1 MVDIMVLVTLL
12 AIMAIFILTVIF
24 VAITLAIVGTAGF
37 IYVFGDAI
45 LAILIVVGIVKLIR
59 RHK

>member
-1 MVDIMVLVTLL
+1 MVLVTLL
-12 AIMAIFILTVIF
+12 AIIAILILTVIF

>member
-12 AIMAIFILTVIF
+12 AIIAILILTVIF
-24 VAITLAIVGTAGF
+24 VAITLAIVGAAGF

-45 LAILIVVGIVKLIR
+45 LAILIVVSIVKLIR

>member
-1 MVDIMVLVTLL
+1 MVLVTLL
-12 AIMAIFILTVIF
+12 AIIAFFILTVIF

>member
-12 AIMAIFILTVIF
+12 AIIAIFILTVIF

>member
-1 MVDIMVLVTLL
+1 MVLVTLL

>member
-12 AIMAIFILTVIF
+12 AIIAIFILTVIF
-24 VAITLAIVGTAGF
+24 VAITLGIIGTAGF

>member
-1 MVDIMVLVTLL
+1 MVLVTLL
-12 AIMAIFILTVIF
+12 AIIAIFILTVIF
-24 VAITLAIVGTAGF
+24 VAITLGIIGTAGF

>member
-1 MVDIMVLVTLL
+1 MVLVTLL

-24 VAITLAIVGTAGF
+24 AAITLAIVGTAGF

>member
-1 MVDIMVLVTLL
+1 MVLVTLL
-12 AIMAIFILTVIF
+12 AIIAIFILTVIF